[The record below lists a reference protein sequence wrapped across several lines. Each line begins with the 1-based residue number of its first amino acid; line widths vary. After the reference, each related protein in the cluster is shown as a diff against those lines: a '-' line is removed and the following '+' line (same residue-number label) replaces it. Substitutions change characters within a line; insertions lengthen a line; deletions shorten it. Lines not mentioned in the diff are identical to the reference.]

1 MENEIMETVENNNG
15 KLALGGALIGLAG
28 AGLGVLGKVIFDKVK
43 IKMAEKAADNAEP
56 ESKPET
62 TK

>member
-1 MENEIMETVENNNG
+1 MDNEIMETVENGNG

-43 IKMAEKAADNAEP
+43 VKMAEKAVDAETESEP
-56 ESKPET
+56 E

>member
-1 MENEIMETVENNNG
+1 MDNEIMETVENGNG

-43 IKMAEKAADNAEP
+43 IKMAEKAADAEP
-56 ESKPET
+56 ESEPK